1 MKRENVTELFKEI
14 GVTHIKNNAEWVQ
27 GACPFA
33 PYTHESGDDKRPSF
47 GISLSAPSFY
57 HCFGCSSKG
66 PLNYLPTALA
76 YYTKKDYTDIRKFIL
91 EHEDYDLKSYE
102 SQSANIDKKIGAI
115 PESVLD
121 NYEPLSKEILESL
134 AITPETAVKYDL
146 LWDTKEE
153 RMLFPIRDN
162 FGRLVTIRGRYIG
175 SDSSVLKHKSYT
187 GIHPEGHD
195 AKSFGIWY
203 MMHEPLVPDKPL
215 VLVEGYK
222 DAVLLKQA
230 GVKNVW
236 ASLGSSIAKRQM
248 GYLKRV
254 SVPIVLFF
262 DDDEAGRKA
271 IQTVAVAMN
280 KLTPLYHIRDYY
292 RCNDPA
298 ELIQKGRLKMAL
310 KTKEL
315 YSLRHKEAHGYQNH

>member
-1 MKRENVTELFKEI
+1 MKREHVTELFKKI
-14 GVTHIKNNAEWVQ
+14 GVVNTKDNADWKM

-57 HCFGCSSKG
+57 HCFGCSTKG

-76 YYTKKDYTDIRKFIL
+76 YYTKKDYTEIRKFIL
-91 EHEDYDLKSYE
+91 ENEDYNLKSYE
-102 SQSANIDKKIGAI
+102 DQSSNTSKKIGAI
-115 PESVLD
+115 PDSILD
-121 NYEPLSKEILESL
+121 DYTPISKEILDDL

-146 LWDTKEE
+146 LWDSKEE

-175 SDSSVLKHKSYT
+175 EDTSVLKHKSYT

-203 MMHEPLVPDKPL
+203 MMHEPIVPDKPL

-236 ASLGSSIAKRQM
+236 ASLGSSIAKKQM
-248 GYLKRV
+248 EYLKRV

-271 IQTVAVAMN
+271 TQNVAVAMN
-280 KLTPLYHIRDYY
+280 KLTPLYYIRNYY

-298 ELIQKGRLKMAL
+298 DLIKKGKLKLAL
-310 KTKEL
+310 KTKQL
-315 YSLRHKEAHGYQNH
+315 YSLRA